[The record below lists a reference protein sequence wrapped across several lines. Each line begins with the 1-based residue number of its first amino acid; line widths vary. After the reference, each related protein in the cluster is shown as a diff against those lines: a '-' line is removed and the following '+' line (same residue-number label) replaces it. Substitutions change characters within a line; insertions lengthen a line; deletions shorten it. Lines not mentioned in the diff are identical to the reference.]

1 MKRMI
6 LAAAAAA
13 GLAMSAR
20 ADFGGPAVPPP
31 QPGQPMMSPQEY
43 QVQRDRYGLLPMLR
57 KVVWWKSA
65 EPAAPAQGSPHPT
78 TGYVPG
84 MYGPGMGHPGMAHP
98 GMGHP
103 GMYGPGMGHP
113 GMMGRPQGTLVFP
126 HHPFARSPRD
136 YFMWEPGRR

>member
-20 ADFGGPAVPPP
+20 ADFGGPAVPS
-31 QPGQPMMSPQEY
+31 QGSSQPMTPAEY
-43 QVQRDRYGLLPMLR
+43 RIQQDRYGLLPMLR
-57 KVVWWKSA
+57 KVVWWK
-65 EPAAPAQGSPHPT
+65 PTAPAPGTPTAGVPHHPT
-78 TGYVPG
+78 TGHVPG
-84 MYGPGMGHPGMAHP
+84 MAGPM
-98 GMGHP
+98 MGHP
-103 GMYGPGMGHP
+103 GMYGPGMGYP
-113 GMMGRPQGTLVFP
+113 GMAGQPQGTLVFP